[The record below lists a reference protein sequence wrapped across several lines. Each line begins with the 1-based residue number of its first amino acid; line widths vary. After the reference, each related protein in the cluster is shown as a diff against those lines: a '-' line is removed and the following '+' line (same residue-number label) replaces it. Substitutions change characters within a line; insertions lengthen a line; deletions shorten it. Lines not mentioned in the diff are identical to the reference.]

1 MVWVAAGF
9 ASLLSTSLDSQST
22 LAIFLDLNRALS
34 VILTITI
41 IFRTGIGVLLGVLTL
56 AVAGLLWYSVSE

>member
-9 ASLLSTSLDSQST
+9 ASLLSTSLDTQST

-34 VILTITI
+34 VILATTVV
-41 IFRTGIGVLLGVLTL
+41 FRTGIGIFLGVLTL
-56 AVAGLLWYSVSE
+56 AVAGLLWYSVSK